1 MYPGEEVEANSGYPS
16 PGLKQENKSEK
27 EGKK

>member
-1 MYPGEEVEANSGYPS
+1 MGSGEEVEANSGYPS
-16 PGLKQENKSEK
+16 PGLKQENKAEK

>member
-1 MYPGEEVEANSGYPS
+1 MHPGEEVEANSGYPS
-16 PGLKQENKSEK
+16 PGLKQDEK